1 MARHARIGGDAMKV
15 GIDLGTTNSA
25 LAYIDVAE
33 AADADFPPIHILP
46 IPQAAGGHREE
57 TLRTLPSFLFLAE
70 QPVVGAYAREQ
81 GALYPTRTVHS
92 AKSWLSNPEVD
103 RTAKVLPWDAQ
114 EEGRVLSPVEASA
127 AYLGHLRDCWKRAKG
142 TALSEQDVVLTV
154 PASFDEEARELTVE
168 AARQAGIEKLTLLE
182 EPASAFYAWI
192 SEHLARSNRELRDGQ
207 IVLICDV
214 GGGTSD
220 FTLVRVGRNSDRVE
234 FTRTSVG
241 RHLLLGGDNLDLALS
256 WLAESKLS
264 KQLSLR
270 QRSALRRQC
279 SAAKERMLSPGGPP
293 SVEITLAGSG
303 VSLIGGTLRTSITRD
318 EVLELALE
326 GFLPPCQVSDRPQQ
340 EKQSVFRELGLP
352 YVSDPAITRHL
363 AEFLAAA
370 PEAARGVDA
379 ILFNG
384 GFFIPDAFRA
394 RVTDVIEHWYGQR
407 PAVFENQELDLAVA
421 MGAAYYGYVRGTGSG
436 VLVRGGLPRAYYL
449 GIGDH
454 AQPDEAD
461 ATLKTAGLKTV
472 CLMPRGAEEGQEI
485 RLEDT
490 GLQLVANKA
499 VAFRLY
505 SSLSRTDDA
514 AGAIISFPGE
524 LDATGPASDPRL
536 HAPLQAVIRFGK
548 AGERLIPI
556 ALCARLT
563 EVGTLE
569 VWADSK
575 ISEQRWRL
583 EFQLRKAAGSA
594 GETGGAPP
602 VMRAAAVVT
611 DESRVAAEKMLHD
624 AFQPGPSPFP
634 IEQLTARLEQT
645 LGLGRL
651 SWPLA
656 LIRALADRLLESA
669 GGRRKNAAHESR
681 WLNLLG
687 FCLRPGFGH
696 AGDDFRVEQARRIYA
711 AGLTFANQAQ
721 CEIDWWIFAGRIAG
735 GLNKNQQSDI
745 FQRVS
750 PVLLPKQKRSQR
762 MNQSL
767 YREMWRTAASLELL
781 PTQTRTQLGEAL
793 VETLKA
799 GGLGDAAPWC
809 LSRIGAR
816 KLFHGPINQ
825 VLTPSTVAR
834 WVDALLRLPRSP
846 ALLETMVQMSRQT
859 GDATRDLPAASVQAV
874 RKAIEG
880 SPRAAELERQ
890 LSGQEDDL
898 AASNRVFGEELPEG
912 LVLTAVK

>member
-1 MARHARIGGDAMKV
+1 MKV

-33 AADADFPPIHILP
+33 AAEADFPPIHILP
-46 IPQAAGGHREE
+46 IPQAAGGQREE

-81 GALYPTRTVHS
+81 GALYPTKTVHS

-103 RTAKVLPWDAQ
+103 RTAKILPWDAQ

-127 AYLGHLRDCWKRAKG
+127 AYLRHMRDCWERAKG
-142 TALSEQDVVLTV
+142 TPLAEQDVVLTV

-168 AARQAGIEKLTLLE
+168 AARQAGIGKLTLLE

-192 SEHLARSNRELRDGQ
+192 SAHLARSNRELRDGQ

-220 FTLVRVGRNSDRVE
+220 FTLVRVGRDGDRVE

-256 WLAESKLS
+256 WLAESKLN

-326 GFLPPCQVSDRPQQ
+326 GFLPACQVSDRPQQ

-363 AEFLAAA
+363 AEFLATA
-370 PEAARGVDA
+370 PEAAHGVDA
-379 ILFNG
+379 VLFNG
-384 GFFIPDAFRA
+384 GFFIPDTFRS
-394 RVTDVIEHWYGQR
+394 RVTDVLEHWYGRR

-449 GIGDH
+449 GIDDH
-454 AQPDEAD
+454 AQPDA
-461 ATLKTAGLKTV
+461 ALKTVKTV
-472 CLMPRGAEEGQEI
+472 CLVPRGTEEGQEI

-514 AGAIISFPGE
+514 AGDIVSFAGGPEGTGIDGTGID
-524 LDATGPASDPRL
+524 LTGPASDPRL

-548 AGERLIPI
+548 TGERLIPI

-583 EFQLRKAAGSA
+583 EFQLRKAAA
-594 GETGGAPP
+594 GADETAGAAS
-602 VMRAAAVVT
+602 VVRAKAVVT
-611 DESRVAAEKMLHD
+611 DESRMAAEQLLRG

-656 LIRALADRLLESA
+656 VIRALADRLLESA
-669 GGRRKNAAHESR
+669 DGRRKNAAHESR

-687 FCLRPGFGH
+687 FCVRPGFGF

-721 CEIDWWIFAGRIAG
+721 CEIDWWIFTGRIAG

-750 PVLLPKQKRSQR
+750 PVLLPKQKRSPR

-781 PTQTRTQLGEAL
+781 PAQTRIHLGDAL
-793 VETLKA
+793 VDTLKA

-825 VLTPSTVAR
+825 VLPPSTVSR
-834 WVDALLRLPRSP
+834 WVEALLRLPHSP

-859 GDATRDLPAASVQAV
+859 GDAARDLPPASVQAV

-880 SPRAAELERQ
+880 SPRAAELEKQ